1 MRWTLG
7 LVLLV
12 VACKPRV
19 RAGDEAESRPAAS
32 EWESC
37 ATTADCGEGLRCL
50 AQTCRRAAS
59 SRLGEYNWVAGQVAL
74 ERGQKEQAT
83 VRFEE
88 AMSQFEKEQ
97 VEPPAGLLC
106 DYGEALRRR
115 AGDAKSSEQAARLL
129 HRCLLAAPWGTAEH
143 ARALRELVELEP
155 LGLDPSLVAR
165 DTAGD
170 RYLVKE
176 VKRPPPVVKVEVT
189 PKQVARDPGYQAW
202 VARLGGDEVRK
213 LLLGCWEKHGEGAEV
228 TVVIGSKLRARLGDD
243 DIYLGG
249 TLELLPDPSREQGA
263 AAPAIETCLRESL
276 GELAAESAKKGHNDS
291 WTGSVSIAF
300 KPSEPQ

>member
-1 MRWTLG
+1 MTRALALI
-7 LVLLV
+7 LVLGA
-12 VACKPRV
+12 ACKPRV
-19 RAGDEAESRPAAS
+19 RAGEDEPRPAAP
-32 EWESC
+32 EWDSC
-37 ATTADCGEGLRCL
+37 ATTADCAEGLRCL
-50 AQTCRRAAS
+50 GQTCRRAAT

-97 VEPPAGLLC
+97 IEPPAGLLC

-129 HRCLLAAPWGTAEH
+129 HRCLLAAPWGTSEH
-143 ARALRELVELEP
+143 ARALRELVELES
-155 LGLDPSLVAR
+155 LGLDPSLIAR

-176 VKRPPPVVKVEVT
+176 VKRPPPTIKVEVT
-189 PKQVARDPGYQAW
+189 PKQVARDPGYDAW
-202 VARLGGDEVRK
+202 VKRLAGDDARR
-213 LLLGCWEKHGEGAEV
+213 LLLACWEKHGGGAEAQV
-228 TVVIGSKLRARLGDD
+228 TLGSKLRARLGDD
-243 DIYLGG
+243 DVYLGG
-249 TLELLPDPSREQGA
+249 TLELLPDPGRDA
-263 AAPAIETCLRESL
+263 AAPVPPLETCLRESL
-276 GELAAESAKKGHNDS
+276 AELAADSAKKGHNDS

-300 KPSEPQ
+300 KPGP